1 MEREEPDYTAA
12 SWCLSQTPESASSSR
27 EGDVKPVW
35 LIRKMQDSA
44 LEHVLYSFVIPR
56 GTKDFPIL
64 PEEPY
69 V

>member
-1 MEREEPDYTAA
+1 M
-12 SWCLSQTPESASSSR
+12 PESASSSR

>member
-1 MEREEPDYTAA
+1 MEREDLTVQQLL
-12 SWCLSQTPESASSSR
+12 WCLSQTPESASSSR